1 MDILLVMA
9 VVPAAALLY
18 YVYKIDPV
26 EKEPG
31 RLLARLLGWGAAACI
46 PAIVLETVGMEV
58 FMGGH
63 EAYSISELLFENFIV
78 IALSEE
84 LCKFFFLRWKTWKN
98 PAFDYVFDG
107 IVYAVFVSLGFAILE
122 NIGYVYEFGFATA
135 VVRAF
140 TAIPGHAIFGVFMGC
155 FYGLAKRAEQAGNSG
170 QKWALLAC
178 AIIIPVLCHGFYDFC
193 ASISALGDNALILDL
208 MFWIFLLIIMAVAMY
223 LVKHMS
229 KKAHPVHSGA
239 YGQAPAQMYGQPYDQ
254 VYGQPF
260 SQPYVQDGYNPVI
273 DNSLDSMQQGYAAPY
288 QYSDAIRSAAPAP
301 ASSAISPAPAAPQVP
316 APVPTALPNATPQ
329 QPTAPGF
336 DPNNPYVKNGYN
348 PNAPKQ

>member
-9 VVPAAALLY
+9 VVPAAVLLY
-18 YVYKIDPV
+18 YVYKVDPV

-46 PAIVLETVGMEV
+46 PAIVLETIGMEV
-58 FMGGH
+58 FMGGR
-63 EAYSISELLFENFIV
+63 EAYSMSELLFENFII

-84 LCKFFFLRWKTWKN
+84 VCKFFFLRWKTWKN

-155 FYGLAKRAEQAGNSG
+155 FYGLAKRAELARNNG

-193 ASISALGDNALILDL
+193 ASIGALGDNALILDL
-208 MFWIFLLIIMAVAMY
+208 MFWIFLLVIMAVAMY
-223 LVKHMS
+223 LVKHMA
-229 KKAHPVHSGA
+229 KKAHPVHSGV
-239 YGQAPAQMYGQPYDQ
+239 YGQVPGQMYGQPYNQAPAQMYGQPYDQ
-254 VYGQPF
+254 SYGQPF

-273 DNSLDSMQQGYAAPY
+273 DNSLDNMQQGYAAPH
-288 QYSDAIRSAAPAP
+288 QYSDAIRSAAP
-301 ASSAISPAPAAPQVP
+301 
-316 APVPTALPNATPQ
+316 
-329 QPTAPGF
+329 GF
-336 DPNNPYVKNGYN
+336 DPNNPYVDNGYN
-348 PNAPKQ
+348 PNGPKQ

>member
-9 VVPAAALLY
+9 VVPAALLLY
-18 YVYKIDPV
+18 YVYRIDPV

-58 FMGGH
+58 CMGGR
-63 EAYSISELLFENFIV
+63 EAHSISELLFENFII

-84 LCKFFFLRWKTWKN
+84 VCKFFFLRWKTWKN
-98 PAFDYVFDG
+98 PAFDYVYDG

-170 QKWALLAC
+170 EKWAMLAC
-178 AIIIPVLCHGFYDFC
+178 AIIIPVFCHGFYDFC
-193 ASISALGDNALILDL
+193 ASVGVLGDSAFVLDL
-208 MFWIFLLIIMAVAMY
+208 MFWVFLLVIMVVAMY
-223 LVKHMS
+223 LVKHMA
-229 KKAHPVHSGA
+229 KKAHSVHG
-239 YGQAPAQMYGQPYDQ
+239 
-254 VYGQPF
+254 
-260 SQPYVQDGYNPVI
+260 
-273 DNSLDSMQQGYAAPY
+273 
-288 QYSDAIRSAAPAP
+288 DAMRSAAPTYAVPVTPAAPTSAVPLTPAAPTPPYVPAAP
-301 ASSAISPAPAAPQVP
+301 ASAAPTNAVPQAPAAF
-316 APVPTALPNATPQ
+316 
-329 QPTAPGF
+329 GF
-336 DPNNPYVKNGYN
+336 DPNNPYLNNGYN